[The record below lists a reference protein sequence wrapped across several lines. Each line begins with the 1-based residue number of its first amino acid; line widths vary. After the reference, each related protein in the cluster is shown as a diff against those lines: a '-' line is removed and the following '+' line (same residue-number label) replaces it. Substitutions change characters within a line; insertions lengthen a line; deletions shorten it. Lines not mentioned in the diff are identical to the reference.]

1 MEGHAVHDDA
11 AYVPVGMHERW
22 AASDPVRR
30 FEAWMR
36 EHAELGDEELATLE
50 RNVEDAIGEAV
61 ARAEA
66 SAWPDPDTLE
76 DGVYAG

>member
-11 AYVPVGMHERW
+11 AYVPRELHDRW
-22 AASDPVRR
+22 AASDPVGR

-36 EHAELGDEELATLE
+36 EHADLTDDELGAMEQT
-50 RNVEDAIGEAV
+50 VEDAIAAAV

>member
-1 MEGHAVHDDA
+1 
-11 AYVPVGMHERW
+11 
-22 AASDPVRR
+22 VRR

-36 EHAELGDEELATLE
+36 EHADLTDDELGALEQTVEE
-50 RNVEDAIGEAV
+50 AIAEAV
-61 ARAEA
+61 TRAEA